1 MNLLVIGDIVG
12 NPGRKIT
19 KDLLPGIKKEHE
31 IDMVIANGENSA
43 GGIGITYSVAR
54 ELYAFG
60 VDVITTGNHVWAKK
74 EVLSFINEDSRLIR
88 PANYPDE
95 LPGCG
100 STAFR
105 LADKTVGV
113 INALGRVYMDP
124 VDSPFKAVDREIDR
138 IKDSVDFIVVDFHAE
153 ATSEKLAM
161 GWYLDGRATV
171 VFGTHTH
178 VQTCDE
184 RVLPGGTGYITDI
197 GMTGPYN
204 SIIGVDKDIALKKFT
219 MLIPERFEVGKGG
232 DMQLNAVIF
241 SIDDSTKK
249 VNEIKR
255 LFLKR

>member
-19 KDLLPGIKKEHE
+19 KDLLPAIKKEHK

-54 ELYAFG
+54 ELYAYG

-74 EVLSFINEDSRLIR
+74 EVLNFINEDSRLIR
-88 PANYPDE
+88 PANYPAE

-100 STAFR
+100 STVFR
-105 LADKTVGV
+105 LADKSVGV
-113 INALGRVYMDP
+113 INVLGRVYMDP
-124 VDSPFKAVDREIDR
+124 IDSPFRSVDREIDR

-161 GWYLDGRATV
+161 GWYLDGKATV

-184 RVLPGGTGYITDI
+184 RVLPCGTGYITDI

-204 SIIGVDKDIALKKFT
+204 SIIGVDKDIALKKFI
-219 MLIPERFEVGKGG
+219 MLIPERFEVGKG

-241 SIDDSTKK
+241 SIDDVTKK

-255 LFLKR
+255 LFIKR